1 MNLIV
6 QDGWFWKK
14 EKEGDK
20 TLHLIDYKYA
30 PWKKDLIEKY
40 DKEKEV
46 LMRKRPKRFKK
57 APPEVTIKM
66 VGQMTLNDNSFYH
79 YFEVSS

>member
-20 TLHLIDYKYA
+20 TFHLIDYKYA

-40 DKEKEV
+40 DKEKFSLV
-46 LMRKRPKRFKK
+46 
-57 APPEVTIKM
+57 
-66 VGQMTLNDNSFYH
+66 
-79 YFEVSS
+79 